1 MFSNT
6 DDEDYIP
13 IMDHLSFAV
22 NTGNRQCTDVT
33 LVNDTILEDEE
44 VFQIHA
50 VAIDNSLVTVFQP
63 YVLVTILDDDCKRC

>member
-1 MFSNT
+1 MFINT

-13 IMDHLSFAV
+13 IMDDLSFAV
-22 NTGNRQCTDVT
+22 NTGYRQCISVT

-44 VFQIHA
+44 VFQILA
-50 VAIDNSLVTVFQP
+50 VAVDNSLVTVLQP